1 MLLQIWDTCMIGASA
16 DEVMALFR
24 HLQGGSRRCQTW
36 AIVGKHIEHDG
47 DQG

>member
-1 MLLQIWDTCMIGASA
+1 MLLQIWDTGMIGASV
-16 DEVMALFR
+16 DEVMALVR

-36 AIVGKHIEHDG
+36 AIVGKHIEQDE